1 MVPRNS
7 GIASN
12 TYLWSCPIILDDSN
26 TESET
31 PLEKELPNTEETAI
45 NLEEEEEEL
54 EEDVEIDRHERTNVD
69 RHATGNIDGH
79 SGNNID
85 RLSTPTK
92 PAVERVYSPLPPF
105 PPNKTQTKR
114 ELDKAI
120 CKKAFDKIMLEMP
133 LSDAIKVSPSIRK
146 ICKRHSI
153 QQLSSR

>member
-1 MVPRNS
+1 MTSPWADWRLIPS
-7 GIASN
+7 TIEISN
-12 TYLWSCPIILDDSN
+12 AEKHAIVEENGENRSCPIILDDSN
-26 TESET
+26 TVSET

-45 NLEEEEEEL
+45 NLAEEEEEL

-133 LSDAIKVSPSIRK
+133 
-146 ICKRHSI
+146 
-153 QQLSSR
+153 